1 MSINHL
7 IDFTGLNLNIGAIKF
22 EATDSIYKN
31 TSKALVSVKSALAI
45 SPTVRN
51 LVYGCVTNKSAGS
64 NGTIANQFF
73 WEWDADFNSGRC
85 RVTLSPMQPYAFINA
100 NPQIM
105 VSSLNASGVDD
116 ATLGGF
122 CMGYQI
128 IDSFSVDIFMASNAP
143 QNHEFCI
150 VIIF

>member
-1 MSINHL
+1 MSVNHL
-7 IDFTGLNLNIGAIKF
+7 IDFSGLNLNIGAIKF

-31 TSKALVSVKSALAI
+31 TSKALVSVKSSLAI

-51 LVYGCVTNKSAGS
+51 LVYGCVTNKSAGLTGS
-64 NGTIANQFF
+64 IPNQFN
-73 WEWDADFNSGRC
+73 WVWDSNFNSGRC
-85 RVTLSPMQPYAFINA
+85 RVTLSPAQPYAFINA

-105 VSSLNASGVDD
+105 VSSLNANGVDD

-122 CMGYQI
+122 CMGYEI
-128 IDSFSVDIFMASNAP
+128 IDSFNVDIFMASNAP

-150 VIIF
+150 VMIF